1 MAQKPFIHF
10 KENDKTMN
18 SILLKAENLSKSF
31 PDTAH
36 FTRTDTPVL
45 DHLSFEIRRGE
56 ILGLLGESGCGKT
69 TLARILMGTE
79 RADHGSIW
87 FHNTDLCTLPPRKFR
102 TYRKQMQMIFQN
114 PFASFD
120 PCMEIGRS
128 LAEPLRLWNRSLNR
142 AERQAVI
149 AEICQD
155 CSIDPDSLFKK
166 PGEFSGGQ
174 LQRISIARSLITHP
188 EFLIA
193 DEVVSALDVPR
204 QEQILA
210 LLLKMREK
218 YGLTILFITHDLAVM
233 KKVSDRNMVMQGGRI
248 IQSAS
253 PSELFDCADPYVA
266 ELKDAVYTF

>member
-36 FTRTDTPVL
+36 FTRTDIPVL

-87 FHNTDLCTLPPRKFR
+87 FHDTDLCTLPPRKFR

-120 PCMEIGRS
+120 RS
-128 LAEPLRLWNRSLNR
+128 E
-142 AERQAVI
+142 EH
-149 AEICQD
+149 
-155 CSIDPDSLFKK
+155 
-166 PGEFSGGQ
+166 
-174 LQRISIARSLITHP
+174 T
-188 EFLIA
+188 
-193 DEVVSALDVPR
+193 
-204 QEQILA
+204 
-210 LLLKMREK
+210 
-218 YGLTILFITHDLAVM
+218 
-233 KKVSDRNMVMQGGRI
+233 
-248 IQSAS
+248 
-253 PSELFDCADPYVA
+253 SELQSRI
-266 ELKDAVYTF
+266 